1 MKCYLCIVVVAI
13 VCLSYVQCFL
23 SPSHTSFPIST
34 VNIFSSTD
42 QEAEIS
48 SLAPRFP
55 RVEIEYCPGCRW
67 LLRSA
72 YLAQELL
79 TTFESSLGSY
89 LPKDIL
95 YYYVFISSFIG
106 EVALIPQREISGT
119 FIIRVNGIIV
129 WDRTQEGTKGFPET
143 KILKQLVRDII
154 DTNIDLGHSDK
165 K

>member
-89 LPKDIL
+89 LPRDSVLLRFHLKFYRRGGFNPTAGDLRNFYYSSQWYYCMGSYARRHQRLSRDEDIEAASAR
-95 YYYVFISSFIG
+95 Y
-106 EVALIPQREISGT
+106 
-119 FIIRVNGIIV
+119 
-129 WDRTQEGTKGFPET
+129 
-143 KILKQLVRDII
+143 
-154 DTNIDLGHSDK
+154 H
-165 K
+165 